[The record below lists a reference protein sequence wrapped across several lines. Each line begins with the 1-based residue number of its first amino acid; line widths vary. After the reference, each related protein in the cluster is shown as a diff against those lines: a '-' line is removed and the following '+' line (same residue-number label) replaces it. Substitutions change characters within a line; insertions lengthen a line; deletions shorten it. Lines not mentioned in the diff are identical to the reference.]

1 MKERTIRGRAV
12 ILRDRE
18 NNIYNN
24 IDTDQIYHNNFLA
37 VTDIAQMGQYA
48 LGNLKG
54 HENFHKTARK
64 GDIVIAGRNFGAG
77 SSRQQAVDCFTAL
90 GTALILCESIG
101 AIYKRNAI
109 NSGFPIICC
118 PDILRL
124 ADFATGVIKDGDTL
138 DVDIET
144 GTIKKE
150 ENGKFVEIGKAV
162 PFSNVQLDI
171 YETGSLFSFVPPKSA

>member
-1 MKERTIRGRAV
+1 MKERIIRGRV
-12 ILRDRE
+12 IILRDAE

-37 VTDIAQMGQYA
+37 VTEISQMGQYA

-54 HENFHKTARK
+54 HENFHKAVQK

-90 GTALILCESIG
+90 GVSLILCESIG

-118 PDILRL
+118 EDILKL
-124 ADFATGVIKDGDTL
+124 ADYKTGVIKDGDIIE
-138 DVDIET
+138 VNIET
-144 GTIKKE
+144 GDIKKKE
-150 ENGKFVEIGKAV
+150 AGDFKSIGKAV

-171 YETGSLFSFVPPKSA
+171 YETGSLFSFVPPQK